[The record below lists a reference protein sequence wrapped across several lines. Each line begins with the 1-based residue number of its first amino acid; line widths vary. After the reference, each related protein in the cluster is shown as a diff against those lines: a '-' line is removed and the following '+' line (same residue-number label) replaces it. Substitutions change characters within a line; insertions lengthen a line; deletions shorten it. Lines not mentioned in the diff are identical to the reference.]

1 MPQYQKN
8 ALKIWL
14 EKSKKEIDILN
25 KNLKN
30 KDLYYSYFIG
40 QQAFEKLFKILIS
53 IHWLDFEK
61 THNLLDLYT
70 IAKNIYWDDLDFL
83 KWNSIIFDKLST
95 MFFDERYWFDRINY
109 VQEEIEQIT
118 SILEKLSVFASDKLA

>member
-53 IHWLDFEK
+53 IH
-61 THNLLDLYT
+61 
-70 IAKNIYWDDLDFL
+70 
-83 KWNSIIFDKLST
+83 
-95 MFFDERYWFDRINY
+95 
-109 VQEEIEQIT
+109 
-118 SILEKLSVFASDKLA
+118 